1 MSGNGAVAVAGASRR
16 GQPPAG
22 EPSAADLEKLAAEL
36 VRKLGATRARFLA
49 SLLDERA
56 DEAEGGG

>member
-1 MSGNGAVAVAGASRR
+1 MSDNGTGTVAAASRR

-49 SLLDERA
+49 ALLDELA
-56 DEAEGGG
+56 DEAEGRA

>member
-1 MSGNGAVAVAGASRR
+1 MSDTGTGVVAAASRR

-36 VRKLGATRARFLA
+36 VRRLGTAKARFLA